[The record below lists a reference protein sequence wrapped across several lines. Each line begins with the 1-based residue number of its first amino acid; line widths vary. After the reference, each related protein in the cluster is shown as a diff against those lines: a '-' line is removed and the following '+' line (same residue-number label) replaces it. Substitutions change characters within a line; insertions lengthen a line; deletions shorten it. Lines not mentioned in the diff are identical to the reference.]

1 MLGSF
6 PSPPLTQVC
15 TIDSVIT
22 CEHFWCLFGPNMLSL
37 WLPLYASS
45 MLSNILTTLCLG
57 SSAPRSS
64 FHVLETIY
72 SLPQG
77 AVIITANQ
85 QIACYQWKKHAAM
98 QRGCVVFP
106 FILRHTGS
114 IRGRGL
120 RCESA
125 IRHVS
130 LQ

>member
-22 CEHFWCLFGPNMLSL
+22 CEHFRCLFGPN
-37 WLPLYASS
+37 

-85 QIACYQWKKHAAM
+85 QIACYQWKKACCYAT
-98 QRGCVVFP
+98 RLCG
-106 FILRHTGS
+106 
-114 IRGRGL
+114 
-120 RCESA
+120 
-125 IRHVS
+125 VS
-130 LQ
+130 FYFKAHWVYSWKRA

>member
-85 QIACYQWKKHAAM
+85 QIACYQWKKACCYAT
-98 QRGCVVFP
+98 RLCG
-106 FILRHTGS
+106 
-114 IRGRGL
+114 
-120 RCESA
+120 
-125 IRHVS
+125 VS
-130 LQ
+130 FYFKAHWIYSWKRA

>member
-22 CEHFWCLFGPNMLSL
+22 CEHFRCLFGPN
-37 WLPLYASS
+37 

-114 IRGRGL
+114 ICGRGL